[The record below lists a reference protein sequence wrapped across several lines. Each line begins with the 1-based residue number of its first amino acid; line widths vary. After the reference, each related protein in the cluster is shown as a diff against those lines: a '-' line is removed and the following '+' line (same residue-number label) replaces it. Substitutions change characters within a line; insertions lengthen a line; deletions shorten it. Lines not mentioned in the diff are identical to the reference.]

1 MYGYTNRKCTVG
13 LKSKDQKRE
22 SKKLSLTV
30 GVFFDGTGNNKYNVN
45 FWEER
50 EHIPTSDKE
59 NYTKYHNMV
68 TPQWWHRVTPNV
80 LHPTYD
86 SYKKSTKTNIAIL
99 WYLYNTLKMPD
110 AIKVYVE
117 GPGTNRPS
125 EKIKQGTRYNDE
137 EGKVSSGNADNDSNS
152 AFGNG
157 GTGVNAKI
165 ETACKLSAQKIA
177 NEIRKRNLIPNELF
191 LTFDVF
197 GFSRGA
203 AEARSFINR
212 MFLGRVK
219 NDKTEGRNVCLEKH
233 LIKHGIKSICPKI
246 HMNVRFLG
254 IFDTV
259 SSYSSNF
266 SINPDFSN
274 DVQELARR
282 IPSYVRQSVHLVAAD
297 EYRIYFALTNANS
310 ARGRCKEIILP
321 GAHSD
326 IGGGYLP
333 IEKEEIMMNGESYGP
348 RQCRGYKSLKELYDE
363 KWISEI
369 WYRERDTYLKRLDKG
384 TIREVKGDYSKI
396 PLYIM
401 GENIKNG
408 GISLKEDVFKT
419 FSSLSG
425 KNISPKLKALRQ
437 LLLSKRL
444 YHFENGKIKFSG
456 TPNDMKLIY
465 AVRAEYIHLSAH
477 KGISSSATKNNV
489 RIVYNG

>member
-1 MYGYTNRKCTVG
+1 
-13 LKSKDQKRE
+13 
-22 SKKLSLTV
+22 
-30 GVFFDGTGNNKYNVN
+30 
-45 FWEER
+45 
-50 EHIPTSDKE
+50 
-59 NYTKYHNMV
+59 MV
-68 TPQWWHRVTPNV
+68 TPKWWHRVTPNV

-197 GFSRGA
+197 GFSRGV

-259 SSYSSNF
+259 SSYSPF
-266 SINPDFSN
+266 I
-274 DVQELARR
+274 
-282 IPSYVRQSVHLVAAD
+282 QSL
-297 EYRIYFALTNANS
+297 
-310 ARGRCKEIILP
+310 
-321 GAHSD
+321 
-326 IGGGYLP
+326 
-333 IEKEEIMMNGESYGP
+333 
-348 RQCRGYKSLKELYDE
+348 
-363 KWISEI
+363 
-369 WYRERDTYLKRLDKG
+369 
-384 TIREVKGDYSKI
+384 
-396 PLYIM
+396 
-401 GENIKNG
+401 
-408 GISLKEDVFKT
+408 
-419 FSSLSG
+419 
-425 KNISPKLKALRQ
+425 
-437 LLLSKRL
+437 
-444 YHFENGKIKFSG
+444 
-456 TPNDMKLIY
+456 
-465 AVRAEYIHLSAH
+465 
-477 KGISSSATKNNV
+477 
-489 RIVYNG
+489 